1 MVLVFDF
8 LRLLNSSS
16 LLFRQLQ
23 FSPEEVLGM
32 VLNYSRSLAE
42 DFAGEYQGGVS
53 GSKVPICT
61 DCQAGAL
68 LSLSESWPLA

>member
-1 MVLVFDF
+1 
-8 LRLLNSSS
+8 
-16 LLFRQLQ
+16 
-23 FSPEEVLGM
+23 M

-42 DFAGEYQGGVS
+42 DFAGEYQSGVS
-53 GSKVPICT
+53 GSKVPIYT

>member
-1 MVLVFDF
+1 
-8 LRLLNSSS
+8 
-16 LLFRQLQ
+16 
-23 FSPEEVLGM
+23 M

-53 GSKVPICT
+53 GSEVPKIYT
-61 DCQAGAL
+61 DCQVGTL